1 MLSSYRFATIGRAV
15 KGVLSIFVPRF
26 KILAYH
32 SVNPVSRDPFEVTT
46 TAFENQMN
54 FLAKTDYHVISLEQ
68 AFRNMTNGRI
78 HNKTLVIT
86 FDDGFH
92 TLQRFAFPILKRLNF
107 PATVFLPFNYIGRY
121 DTFSYAI
128 PRPHMP
134 LLDWTTIEKFRQY
147 GISYGSHTMSHRNLV
162 TLDNDSLRY
171 ELEES
176 RRILT
181 HRLGISF
188 CALAYPFG
196 MFDERI
202 KEASRKSHYD
212 CGLCFGNILSN
223 TSLTDHFEMKREKI
237 LNSTS
242 LNDFGRLADVRKGFV
257 RKVRQLI
264 GSGLITKT

>member
-1 MLSSYRFATIGRAV
+1 MLSSYRFATIGRVV

-46 TAFENQMN
+46 TAFKNQMN

-121 DTFSYAI
+121 DTFSYAV

-162 TLDNDSLRY
+162 ELDDTALRFD
-171 ELEES
+171 LSES
-176 RRILT
+176 KNILKR
-181 HRLGISF
+181 RLGLDF
-188 CALAYPFG
+188 YALAYPFG
-196 MFDERI
+196 MFDERV
-202 KEASRKSHYD
+202 KQVVRDAGYD
-212 CGLCFGNILSN
+212 CALCFGNILSN
-223 TSLTDHFEMKREKI
+223 TNKTDVFEMKREKI

-242 LNDFGRLADVRKGFV
+242 LNNFATIVNIKCDFLRKMSDLI
-257 RKVRQLI
+257 RKP
-264 GSGLITKT
+264 